1 MTMKSYTETDI
12 LSNEWF
18 INRLHIGMNYN
29 IGVPSHTILDSIP
42 SEKEKAEFFMLLM
55 ALSSRYT
62 LYKNDEEFMDSL
74 KEIYGEDCE
83 KHFNEVLR
91 PLGLLPRQ

>member
-1 MTMKSYTETDI
+1 MTLKSYTETDI

-29 IGVPSHTILDSIP
+29 IGVPHHIILDSIP

-74 KEIYGEDCE
+74 KEIYGEDSE
-83 KHFNEVLR
+83 EHFNEVLR

>member
-1 MTMKSYTETDI
+1 MKLQGHIISKIRIYPNHHASLMTLT
-12 LSNEWF
+12 
-18 INRLHIGMNYN
+18 
-29 IGVPSHTILDSIP
+29 
-42 SEKEKAEFFMLLM
+42 EKEKAEFFMLLM

>member
-1 MTMKSYTETDI
+1 
-12 LSNEWF
+12 
-18 INRLHIGMNYN
+18 
-29 IGVPSHTILDSIP
+29 
-42 SEKEKAEFFMLLM
+42 MLLM